1 METTNLIIHIGL
13 HKTATTL
20 IQLIL
25 NQNKEIL
32 LNLYKINYIKWT
44 IKTQNISEEL
54 LEKKLKNNIKI
65 GYINLISF
73 EGLIPFYWFYKSDD
87 LFDSGLQKI
96 YSISNKNNYETS
108 IILTLREQVSYI
120 ESYYIQQ
127 LRQNKKFKFNEFIK
141 NNIDIYNLNY
151 YDLINKIKK
160 KFSNV
165 KYIFYELL
173 FEKDIED
180 NEKYYFEKFMSLFSN
195 IDINCI
201 DFVKEN
207 ICERNIGI
215 GKDKI
220 KYFMETNDIKQIK
233 MLRKKFQSNPTINY
247 YKKLMS
253 PELKTK
259 LIDYYK
265 ESNAKIGLKII

>member
-1 METTNLIIHIGL
+1 ME
-13 HKTATTL
+13 
-20 IQLIL
+20 
-25 NQNKEIL
+25 
-32 LNLYKINYIKWT
+32 
-44 IKTQNISEEL
+44 
-54 LEKKLKNNIKI
+54 LKNNIKI

-73 EGLIPFYWFYKSDD
+73 EGFIPFYWFYKSDD
-87 LFDSGLQKI
+87 FFNDSLQKI
-96 YSISNKNNYETS
+96 YSISNKNNYDTS

-120 ESYYIQQ
+120 ESYYIQL
-127 LRQNKKFKFNEFIK
+127 LRQNKKFKFEEFIK

-180 NEKYYFEKFMSLFSN
+180 NEKYYFEKFMNLFSN

-233 MLRKKFQSNPTINY
+233 ILRKKFQSNPTINY

-253 PELKTK
+253 PELKNK
-259 LIDYYK
+259 LIDFYK
-265 ESNAKIGLKII
+265 ESNAKIGLKLYNISILFNSIIYYFILLIGYIT

>member
-1 METTNLIIHIGL
+1 MKKTKLIIHIGL

-25 NQNKEIL
+25 KQNKKNL
-32 LNLYKINYIKWT
+32 SNLYKINYIIWN
-44 IKTQNISEEL
+44 IKTENETK
-54 LEKKLKNNIKI
+54 EKIEIELKNKIKI
-65 GYINLISF
+65 GYINLISYENF
-73 EGLIPFYWFYKSDD
+73 FPYYWFNKSENNFNNC
-87 LFDSGLQKI
+87 LEKI
-96 YSISNKNNYETS
+96 YTISNKNNYDTS

-120 ESYYIQQ
+120 ESYYIQL
-127 LRQNKKFKFNEFIK
+127 LRQNKKFRFEEFIK

-151 YDLINKIKK
+151 YDLINIIKE